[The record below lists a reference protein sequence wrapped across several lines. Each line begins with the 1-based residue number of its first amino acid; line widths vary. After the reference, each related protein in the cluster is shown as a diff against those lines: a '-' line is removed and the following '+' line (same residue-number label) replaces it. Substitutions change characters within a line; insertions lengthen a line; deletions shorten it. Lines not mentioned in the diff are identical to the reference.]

1 MNTNKE
7 EFIEFSLLDFINI
20 GIKRINS
27 VFIINLFISLVAAI
41 YLYSLDDKN
50 EKKMAYRFI

>member
-41 YLYSLDDKN
+41 YWYSLYDKY

>member
-41 YLYSLDDKN
+41 YLYSLDDKY